1 MHKRKEEDKEKKRGT
16 LTCPH
21 IGGYWAWFWAQ
32 LFWAMTLSPTI
43 VSPNTPQLCG
53 DIILLPSLPDLEIP
67 NMFDIY
73 DSMSGCVCWKSC
85 SSQWERADLEASAVL
100 CSIFVTVFLFFS
112 AKHNTSQDGQL
123 RMLIFLHIGFSTG
136 VQFNHVSNCE
146 ISCLWNQ
153 HFGIITTN
161 GECVVPCSGQ
171 IVSPVLS
178 WD

>member
-1 MHKRKEEDKEKKRGT
+1 MKYEEANKGKGGRADAQKERGGQRKERERGT
-16 LTCPH
+16 LTWPH
-21 IGGYWAWFWAQ
+21 TRPYWARFNCGVSTILYCSQAYPI
-32 LFWAMTLSPTI
+32 SKYPTCL
-43 VSPNTPQLCG
+43 TFM
-53 DIILLPSLPDLEIP
+53 IP
-67 NMFDIY
+67 CHTVFAGNPAAASESRSGSISSSMFDLFH
-73 DSMSGCVCWKSC
+73 C
-85 SSQWERADLEASAVL
+85 
-100 CSIFVTVFLFFS
+100 FFFFLFFS

-136 VQFNHVSNCE
+136 VQFNHVSICE

-161 GECVVPCSGQ
+161 GGCVVPCSGQ